1 MFWILNDLLGAFQAA
16 LKSLRFEMSDK
27 EKRKRKEIEALKKA
41 ASDRE
46 KDLDTLTIVIQ
57 SNQDTI
63 HVIHTNL
70 RIYIWFFTIVF
81 ELTPLYHLL
90 ALGFARGTGR
100 EQWSAKEDRQREKDV
115 EKEGADSSCCAARE
129 QHFAL

>member
-70 RIYIWFFTIVF
+70 LVTIYDFSQLF
-81 ELTPLYHLL
+81 LSLYLCIICSL
-90 ALGFARGTGR
+90 
-100 EQWSAKEDRQREKDV
+100 
-115 EKEGADSSCCAARE
+115 
-129 QHFAL
+129 